1 MYAPVGEGH
10 GNQQPSLV
18 NSWWLHPPGTNRVH
32 LFTLFP
38 AFFFFQNCENFPR
51 DRSSPRLLDRRVD
64 ERILGARILSG
75 QMYSFDREMLGW
87 YENIIYGVKINV
99 LVLYDELCSR
109 LARSNNNI
117 CECSVLD
124 GHFNN
129 ILSFHSSFIS

>member
-51 DRSSPRLLDRRVD
+51 DRSSPRLLDKRVD
-64 ERILGARILSG
+64 ERILGARILTG

-109 LARSNNNI
+109 LARSNNI

-129 ILSFHSSFIS
+129 ILSFHLSFIS

>member
-87 YENIIYGVKINV
+87 YENITYGVKINV

-117 CECSVLD
+117 CECSILD

-129 ILSFHSSFIS
+129 ILSFRSSFIS

>member
-1 MYAPVGEGH
+1 M
-10 GNQQPSLV
+10 
-18 NSWWLHPPGTNRVH
+18 
-32 LFTLFP
+32 
-38 AFFFFQNCENFPR
+38 
-51 DRSSPRLLDRRVD
+51 D

-87 YENIIYGVKINV
+87 YENITYGVKINV

-109 LARSNNNI
+109 LARSNNI